1 MGRQNE
7 SVWEDVVKL
16 TTTWQHQGMDA
27 APQHTTR
34 LLPWRWAPRATMG
47 KQQLWSVSMCACT
60 CVFKWV
66 CKRLWTQYVLLWYYE
81 KYGKSWYACA
91 CVRVWMCMYAHVC
104 ACAYTDAHASVHAY
118 LCCGRGCRC
127 WNLRSRWRSAPQEDC
142 SSPSH
147 HRNTIT
153 IATREGRKRH
163 GKSEWEIQSLN
174 CFSLS
179 LKKPV
184 VSKYFFE
191 NAKIHPQQV
200 AVHMCTRAHSE
211 NTHTN
216 SNTHALNSQT
226 HTIHTSEHWEII
238 FHLVL

>member
-1 MGRQNE
+1 MLHLSTPPACCHG
-7 SVWEDVVKL
+7 DGL
-16 TTTWQHQGMDA
+16 QGQQWGSSSFGVCLCVHAHVCLSEFVRDCELNMFFYD
-27 APQHTTR
+27 TTR
-34 LLPWRWAPRATMG
+34 NMERADM
-47 KQQLWSVSMCACT
+47 
-60 CVFKWV
+60 
-66 CKRLWTQYVLLWYYE
+66 R
-81 KYGKSWYACA
+81 
-91 CVRVWMCMYAHVC
+91 VRVWMCMYAHVC

-127 WNLRSRWRSAPQEDC
+127 WNLRSRWRSAPREDC

-163 GKSEWEIQSLN
+163 GKSKWEIQSLN